1 MMTQHRINFRIC
13 SYVVATAIAA
23 ASCSRETN
31 FTEAQRACIAQR
43 YSKYDATNLNQC
55 VNVCQ
60 ACMSGTT
67 TTCNTSCKLKGA
79 S

>member
-1 MMTQHRINFRIC
+1 MSTRTTLGTFGIIIAAA
-13 SYVVATAIAA
+13 VVA
-23 ASCSRETN
+23 ASCSREPE
-31 FTEAQRACIAQR
+31 FTDAQRACIAQR
-43 YSKYDATNLNQC
+43 YGKYDPASLSQC

-67 TTCNTSCKLKGA
+67 TTCTTSCKLKGA